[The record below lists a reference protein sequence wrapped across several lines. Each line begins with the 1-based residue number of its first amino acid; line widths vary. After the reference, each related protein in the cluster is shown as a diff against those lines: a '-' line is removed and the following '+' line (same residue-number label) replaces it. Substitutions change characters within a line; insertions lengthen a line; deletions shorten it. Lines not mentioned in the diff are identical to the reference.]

1 MEQSQFQELKESGV
15 IGMNFERV
23 ILALIAVVAI
33 IVVPVT
39 SPELAANVGD
49 AFAVPLQ
56 FITTLL
62 SGIAEQLMQ
71 FEGDLYT
78 WLIGAGVSAPLTF
91 AVVAMLKKSKY
102 LAKKKSQHMALVV
115 ATLIYG
121 AMMVAQD
128 AGQIVAFENG
138 VQVAVLVLSMF
149 AGVGASQ
156 YGASSIH
163 DKFVDSP
170 LAFAYKRA
178 KS

>member
-1 MEQSQFQELKESGV
+1 
-15 IGMNFERV
+15 MNFERV

-39 SPELAANVGD
+39 SPELASNVGD

-56 FITTLL
+56 FVTTLL
-62 SGIAEQLMQ
+62 TGIADNLLV

-91 AVVAMLKKSKY
+91 GLVAILKRAPF
-102 LAKKKSQHMALVV
+102 LANIKSQHMALVV
-115 ATLIYG
+115 AAFIYGIMVFAQEQGQTIAFDNAVQVVTLI
-121 AMMVAQD
+121 
-128 AGQIVAFENG
+128 
-138 VQVAVLVLSMF
+138 LSMF

-156 YGASSIH
+156 YGASAIH

-170 LAFAYKRA
+170 LAMAYSRNPEVA
-178 KS
+178 T